1 MEKNNFRKATLFSSV
16 KSLLENSAKLYG
28 DDTAF
33 IIKDGGPKSTNY
45 IRKSYKEFMNDISY
59 FGTALFAMG
68 YKDKRIAVTGRNSY
82 VWAVS
87 YFSAMIGGGVVVP
100 LDKELGVGE
109 LEDSLIRSEA
119 SLVVYDSK
127 YEDKISEIKANGKTA
142 LTEYVSSVGE
152 GLTFD
157 TMLTKGKAL
166 VEAGDTSFTSVDADP
181 DVMSILLFTSGT
193 TDKSKAVMLNQRGI
207 VTNIYDLQLV
217 EDIRH
222 GDTNIAFLPFH
233 HIFGSIAMLVMLACG
248 VTTVFPDGLRYIKKN
263 LSEYKVSVFVGVPAL
278 IEGMRSTIE
287 KEVKKQGKEKLVKT
301 MRSLTRGLRKVGI
314 DLRRKVFNGIL
325 SALGGAMRLVISGAA
340 PLDSDTAKFFDDIGV
355 DIVQGYGLTETS
367 PVISAENEKFRRK
380 GSVGIAMKNVD
391 VRIDN
396 KDSDGIGEIKVKGP
410 TVMLGYYNNDEATKA
425 VLSEDGWFNTG
436 DLGHLDDD
444 GFLFITGR
452 KKDMIVLKNGK
463 KIFPE
468 EVETLVNRIEG
479 VSESFIYGYAEDGGI
494 SFDKILCKA
503 VYDETAFAGKNED
516 EIYDIIWQNIKEINA
531 TLPMYKYIKGL
542 IITKEPL
549 IKTTT
554 NKIKRN
560 EEIKTVT
567 GK

>member
-1 MEKNNFRKATLFSSV
+1 MEKNNFRKATLFSNV

-87 YFSAMIGGGVVVP
+87 YFATMIGGGVVVP
-100 LDKELGVGE
+100 LDKELGTGE

-142 LTEYVSSVGE
+142 LTEYVSSEGE

-166 VEAGDTSFTSVDADP
+166 AEAGDTSFTSVDADP

-207 VTNIYDLQLV
+207 VTNVYDMQLV

-325 SALGGAMRLVISGAA
+325 SALGGAMRLIISGAA

-380 GSVGIAMKNVD
+380 GSVGIAMKNVE

-560 EEIKTVT
+560 EEIKTVQ
-567 GK
+567 

>member
-1 MEKNNFRKATLFSSV
+1 MEKNNFRKATLFSNV

-142 LTEYVSSVGE
+142 LTEYVSSEGE

-193 TDKSKAVMLNQRGI
+193 TDKSKAVMLRQRGI
-207 VTNIYDLQLV
+207 VTNIYDMQLV

-325 SALGGAMRLVISGAA
+325 SALGGAMRLIISGAA

-380 GSVGIAMKNVD
+380 GSVGIAMKNVE

-410 TVMLGYYNNDEATKA
+410 TVMMGYYNNEEATKA
-425 VLSEDGWFNTG
+425 VLSDDGWFNTG

-503 VYDETAFAGKNED
+503 VYDDTAFAGKNED

>member
-1 MEKNNFRKATLFSSV
+1 MEKNNFKKATLFSNI
-16 KSLLENSAKLYG
+16 KRLLENSAKLYG
-28 DDTAF
+28 NDTAF

-45 IRKSYKEFMNDISY
+45 IRKSYKELLNDINY

-68 YKDKRIAVTGRNSY
+68 FKDKRIAVMGRNSY

-87 YFSAMIGGGVVVP
+87 YMATMVGAGVVVP
-100 LDKELGVGE
+100 LDKELGAGE

-119 SLVVYDSK
+119 SLIVYDSK
-127 YEDKISEIKANGKTA
+127 YEDKINEIKANGKTN
-142 LTEYVSSVGE
+142 LTMYVPSEGGE
-152 GLTFD
+152 LSFWD
-157 TMLTKGKAL
+157 MLAKGKTL
-166 VEAGDTSFTSVDADP
+166 LESGDISFTSVDADP
-181 DVMSILLFTSGT
+181 EVMSILLFTSGT
-193 TDKSKAVMLNQRGI
+193 TDKAKAVMLRQKGV
-207 VTNIYDLQLV
+207 VTNIYDMQLV

-222 GDTNIAFLPFH
+222 GDINIAFLPFH

-263 LSEYKVSVFVGVPAL
+263 LAEYKVSLFVGVPVL

-287 KEVKKQGKEKLVKT
+287 KEVKKQGKEKLVSI

-314 DLRRKVFNGIL
+314 DLRRTVFKSIL
-325 SALGGAMRLVISGAA
+325 SALGGGMRLIISGAA
-340 PLDSDTAKFFDDIGV
+340 PLDPDTARFFDDIGI

-380 GSVGIAMKNVD
+380 GSVGIVMKSID
-391 VRIDN
+391 VKIDN

-410 TVMLGYYNNDEATKA
+410 TVMMGYYNNEEATKT
-425 VLSEDGWFNTG
+425 VLSDDGWFNTG
-436 DLGHLDDD
+436 DLGRLDDD

-479 VSESFIYGYAEDGGI
+479 ISESFIYGYADDGGI
-494 SFDKILCKA
+494 SYDKILCKA
-503 VYDETAFAGKNED
+503 VYDETAFAGKTKE
-516 EIYDIIWQNIKEINA
+516 EIYDIIWHKIKEINA

-542 IITKEPL
+542 TVTNEPL

-560 EEIKTVT
+560 EEIKTVV
-567 GK
+567 GR

>member
-1 MEKNNFRKATLFSSV
+1 MEKDNFKKATLFSNV
-16 KSLLENSAKLYG
+16 KSLLENSVKRYG
-28 DDTAF
+28 DDLAF
-33 IIKDGGPKSTNY
+33 IIKDGGAKSTNY
-45 IRKSYKEFMNDISY
+45 IHKSYKDFLYDINC
-59 FGTALFAMG
+59 FGTALFSMG
-68 YKDKRIAVTGRNSY
+68 FKDKRIAVTGRNSY

-87 YFSAMIGGGVVVP
+87 YFATMIGGGVVVP
-100 LDKELGVGE
+100 IDKELGTGE

-119 SLVVYDSK
+119 SLIVYDSK
-127 YEDKISEIKANGKTA
+127 YEDKINEIKANGKTS
-142 LTEYVSSVGE
+142 LTEYVSSEGD
-152 GLTFD
+152 GLTFWE
-157 TMLTKGKAL
+157 MIEKGRAL
-166 VEAGDTSFTSVDADP
+166 VESGDTSFTSVDADP
-181 DVMSILLFTSGT
+181 DKMSILLFTSGT
-193 TDKSKAVMLNQRGI
+193 TDKAKAVMLCQRGI
-207 VTNIYDLQLV
+207 VTNVYDMQLV

-263 LSEYKVSVFVGVPAL
+263 LAEYKVSVFVGVPVL
-278 IEGMRSTIE
+278 IEGMRATIE

-301 MRSLTRGLRKVGI
+301 MRSLTRGLRKVKI
-314 DLRRKVFNGIL
+314 DLRRTVFGSIL
-325 SALGGAMRLVISGAA
+325 SALGGGMRLIISGAA
-340 PLDSDTAKFFDDIGV
+340 PLDPDTSRFFDDIGI

-380 GSVGIAMKNVD
+380 GSVGIPMKSID

-396 KDSDGIGEIKVKGP
+396 KDTDGIGEIKVKGP
-410 TVMLGYYNNDEATKA
+410 TVMMGYYKNEEATKA
-425 VLSEDGWFNTG
+425 VLSDDGWFNTG
-436 DLGHLDDD
+436 DLGCLDDD

-468 EVETLVNRIEG
+468 EVETLVNRIDG
-479 VSESFIYGYAEDGGI
+479 VSESFVYGYAEDGGI
-494 SFDKILCKA
+494 SYDKILCKA
-503 VYDETAFAGKNED
+503 VYDASAFDGKSEE
-516 EIYDIIWQNIKEINA
+516 EIYESIWQSIKEINT

-542 IITKEPL
+542 VITTEPL

-560 EEIKTVT
+560 EELKTVM
-567 GK
+567 K